1 MKTGESMKKVNLILV
16 ILMGIFLINSKSFFL
31 QAGGSFNNLLQGDE
45 YLAFASKMPEV
56 KGGMDEITKKIVYP
70 EEAVSKGIQGKV
82 FLIAFVDEDGT
93 VSDVRILRG
102 LGSGCDEAAIQAVKS
117 CSFTPGE
124 HDGKK
129 VKVKMSLAIPFKL

>member
-16 ILMGIFLINSKSFFL
+16 ILMGIYLINSTSFLL
-31 QAGGSFNNLLQGDE
+31 QAGRNNTNFLQGDE

-56 KGGMDEITKKIVYP
+56 KGGMDEIHKKLVYP
-70 EEAVSKGIQGKV
+70 EEAASKGIQGKV
-82 FLIAFVDEDGT
+82 FLIAFIDEDGT

-102 LGSGCDEAAIQAVKS
+102 LGNGCDEAAIQAVKS
-117 CSFTPGE
+117 SSFIPGE